1 MKKKK
6 HLGINLQAAKIAK
19 MTQQTAQA
27 TTPNQLPET
36 VIKAMPEAVKP
47 IDADLN
53 STNNLPP
60 VAPVVTAGQ
69 TASLQVI
76 FRNIDAGLS
85 DFTATC
91 NGVSQTIHESDTISF
106 GNVKTGDTILING
119 DSAGTTNVTI
129 IGVNALPMQ
138 MSFVE
143 GQHING
149 IFLII
154 P

>member
-6 HLGINLQAAKIAK
+6 HLYINLQAAKIAK
-19 MTQQTAQA
+19 MTQKTAQA
-27 TTPNQLPET
+27 TVTHLPPEPA
-36 VIKAMPEAVKP
+36 IKAKPAVPKP
-47 IDADLN
+47 IAAELIN
-53 STNNLPP
+53 TNNLPP
-60 VAPVVTAGQ
+60 VAPVVTASQ
-69 TASLQVI
+69 TASLLVI
-76 FRNIDAGLS
+76 FRNVDAGLS

-91 NGVSQTIHESDTISF
+91 NGASQTIHESDTISF

-119 DSAGTTNVTI
+119 DSAGTTDVTI
-129 IGVNALPMQ
+129 SGVNALPMQ

-149 IFLII
+149 IFLIT

>member
-6 HLGINLQAAKIAK
+6 HLYINLQAAKIAK
-19 MTQQTAQA
+19 MTQKTAQA
-27 TTPNQLPET
+27 TVTHLPPEPAPT
-36 VIKAMPEAVKP
+36 VPKP
-47 IDADLN
+47 IAAELIN
-53 STNNLPP
+53 TNNLPP
-60 VAPVVTAGQ
+60 VAPVVTASQ
-69 TASLQVI
+69 TASLLVI
-76 FRNIDAGLS
+76 FRNVDSGLS

-91 NGVSQTIHESDTISF
+91 NGASQTIHESDTISF

-119 DSAGTTNVTI
+119 DSAGTTDVTI
-129 IGVNALPMQ
+129 SGVNALPMQ

-149 IFLII
+149 IFLIT